1 MNTPLPYTVPG
12 YYRLSACAFYFIQGL
27 VFASWASRIPDI
39 KQALHLNDAALG
51 SLLFIIPLGQMTA
64 MAFSGY
70 AVGKYGSRKMV
81 TLAAILYPGTLVLLG
96 LARNV
101 TELTA
106 ALFLF
111 GMAANLSNISINTQ
125 GVGVERLY
133 KRSIMARFHGL
144 WSLAGFIGGLIST
157 WMVSCHLKPLEHFCF
172 IFAFCIVLLL
182 AMHPFMLPRDPKTNG
197 ATTPNG
203 KKKIFTKPDKYVFLL
218 GVIAFGS
225 MVSEGTMF
233 DWSGVYFESVINP
246 GPDLVRLGYIAFMCT
261 MAIGRFTAD
270 RLIIRFGVI
279 PILQISGVTIA
290 AGLILSVLYPHIIV
304 SSLGFALVGFGTSSI
319 IPMCYSLAGRS
330 KAMIPSV
337 AIATVSSIG
346 FLGFLIGPPI
356 IGFIAHASSLRWSF
370 VLIAVIGF
378 MTTLIAPKLRKF

>member
-1 MNTPLPYTVPG
+1 MNNPLPRTAPG
-12 YYRLSACAFYFIQGL
+12 FYRLAACAFYFVQGL

-51 SLLFIIPLGQMTA
+51 SLLFVIPLGQMSA

-70 AVGKYGSRKMV
+70 AVGKYGSRKML
-81 TLAAILYPGTLVLLG
+81 TLAAILYPGMLIPLG

-111 GMAANLSNISINTQ
+111 GMAANLSNISVNTQ

-133 KRSIMARFHGL
+133 QRSIMARFHGL

-157 WMVSCHLKPLEHFCF
+157 WMVSRHLGPLEHFCF
-172 IFAFCIVLLL
+172 IFAFCMIVLLV
-182 AMHPFMLPRDPKTNG
+182 MYPFMLPRD
-197 ATTPNG
+197 ARPNRQTEPGG
-203 KKKIFTKPDKYVFLL
+203 KKKIFTKPDKFVFLL
-218 GVIAFGS
+218 GLIAFGS

-233 DWSGVYFESVINP
+233 DWSGVYFESVIQP
-246 GPDLVRLGYIAFMCT
+246 GPDLIRLGYIAFMCT
-261 MAIGRFTAD
+261 MALGRFTAD

-279 PILQISGVTIA
+279 PILQVSGITIA
-290 AGLILSVLYPHIIV
+290 TGLLLSVLYPGLIV
-304 SSLGFALVGFGTSSI
+304 SSIGFALVGFGTSSI
-319 IPMCYSLAGRS
+319 IPMCYSLAGKS

-346 FLGFLIGPPI
+346 FLGFLVGPPV
-356 IGFIAHASSLRWSF
+356 IGFIAHASSLRWAF
-370 VLIAVIGF
+370 ALIAIIGL
-378 MTTLIAPKLRKF
+378 MTTFIAPKLKRF

>member
-1 MNTPLPYTVPG
+1 MNNPLPTTAPG
-12 YYRLSACAFYFIQGL
+12 YYRLAACAFYFIQGL

-39 KQALHLNDAALG
+39 KQTLQLNDAALG
-51 SLLFIIPLGQMTA
+51 SLLFVIPLGQMVA

-70 AVGKYGSRKMV
+70 AVGKYGSRRMV
-81 TLAAILYPGTLVLLG
+81 TLAAILYPGALILLG
-96 LARNV
+96 LSRNV

-106 ALFLF
+106 ALFFF

-133 KRSIMARFHGL
+133 RRSIMARFHGL

-157 WMVSCHLKPLEHFCF
+157 WMVSQHLNPLQHFCI
-172 IFAFCIVLLL
+172 IFAFCFITLLI
-182 AMHPFMLPRDPKTNG
+182 MRPFMLPRDPHARQ
-197 ATTPNG
+197 ATTTTG

-218 GVIAFGS
+218 GLIAFGS
-225 MVSEGTMF
+225 MASEGTMF

-246 GPDLVRLGYIAFMCT
+246 GPDLVRLGYISFMCT
-261 MAIGRFTAD
+261 MALGRFTAD

-279 PILQISGVTIA
+279 PILQVSGVTIA
-290 AGLILSVLYPHIIV
+290 AGLLLSVLYPHIIV

-319 IPMCYSLAGRS
+319 IPMCYSLAGKS

-356 IGFIAHASSLRWSF
+356 IGFVAHASSLRWSF
-370 VLIAVIGF
+370 ALIAVIGF
-378 MTTLIAPKLRKF
+378 MTTLIAPKIRRF